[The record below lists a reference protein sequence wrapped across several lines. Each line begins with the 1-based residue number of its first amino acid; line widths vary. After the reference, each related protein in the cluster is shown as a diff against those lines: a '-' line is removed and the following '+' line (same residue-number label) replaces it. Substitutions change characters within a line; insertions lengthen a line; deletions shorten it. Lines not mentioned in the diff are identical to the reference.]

1 LCLWHF
7 VLQCG
12 IILSILMLL
21 LSSFLSRLACHFL
34 LKAAIMA
41 RRRNFEF
48 LGKFT
53 AVVIYR
59 TTKFKL
65 LPKPVCQFVITL
77 ILNMW
82 SSVSCRHI
90 SEFLIWKFVKEFRCL
105 WCDWCQHSFI
115 FFPLLIAFHTF
126 GPPGKTVV
134 ELCIIGFLMGTCIA
148 FFVVVGDLGPGIVAK
163 TLNINNTS
171 SLREMVLIGMLLLQ
185 YSSYFC
191 WHGSVSLS
199 TTLLLTVI
207 ALISN
212 PVPIKNNKY
221 FIEFLFFM

>member
-1 LCLWHF
+1 MGTNTGTVMTLANSIIGVGVLAMPFCFKQVSVFGPEEEYEFSLACIFHEFKSCLCLWHF

-59 TTKFKL
+59 TTTFKL
-65 LPKPVCQFVITL
+65 LPKPVCQFVTML

-90 SEFLIWKFVKEFRCL
+90 SDLLIWKFVK
-105 WCDWCQHSFI
+105 
-115 FFPLLIAFHTF
+115 
-126 GPPGKTVV
+126 
-134 ELCIIGFLMGTCIA
+134 
-148 FFVVVGDLGPGIVAK
+148 
-163 TLNINNTS
+163 
-171 SLREMVLIGMLLLQ
+171 
-185 YSSYFC
+185 
-191 WHGSVSLS
+191 
-199 TTLLLTVI
+199 
-207 ALISN
+207 
-212 PVPIKNNKY
+212 
-221 FIEFLFFM
+221 

>member
-1 LCLWHF
+1 MQMSVMWLVSVKLHF
-7 VLQCG
+7 FS
-12 IILSILMLL
+12 LS
-21 LSSFLSRLACHFL
+21 LS
-34 LKAAIMA
+34 
-41 RRRNFEF
+41 
-48 LGKFT
+48 
-53 AVVIYR
+53 
-59 TTKFKL
+59 
-65 LPKPVCQFVITL
+65 
-77 ILNMW
+77 
-82 SSVSCRHI
+82 
-90 SEFLIWKFVKEFRCL
+90 
-105 WCDWCQHSFI
+105 
-115 FFPLLIAFHTF
+115 LLIAFHTF

-199 TTLLLTVI
+199 NTLLLTVI

-212 PVPIKNNKY
+212 PFPIKNNKY